1 MPEADLGMLRGLRK
15 LGFKNVSCKKGH
27 SSELLLVPVGVN
39 TGNWVF
45 LGGGGGILY
54 CSQTLKC
61 LKKILS
67 LFVRN

>member
-1 MPEADLGMLRGLRK
+1 MMPEADLGMLRGLRK

-45 LGGGGGILY
+45 FLGGGGIKILY
-54 CSQTLKC
+54 CSQTLK
-61 LKKILS
+61 
-67 LFVRN
+67 

>member
-1 MPEADLGMLRGLRK
+1 MMPEADLGMLRGLRK

-45 LGGGGGILY
+45 LGGGV
-54 CSQTLKC
+54 LKFSTA
-61 LKKILS
+61 L
-67 LFVRN
+67 RP